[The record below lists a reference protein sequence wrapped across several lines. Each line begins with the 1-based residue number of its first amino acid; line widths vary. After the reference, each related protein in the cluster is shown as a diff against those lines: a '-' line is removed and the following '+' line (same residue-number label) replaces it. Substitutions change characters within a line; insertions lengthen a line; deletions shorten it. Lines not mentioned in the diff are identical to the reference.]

1 MQVNSEKDMQ
11 VNSEKK
17 MNKALIIVG
26 VGSHTKVQ
34 LRWFGHM

>member
-1 MQVNSEKDMQ
+1 VICRLILK
-11 VNSEKK
+11 KK